1 MPRRPGVPGKP
12 ARTLVP
18 VKLTTDDVAALDVAR
33 GDVSRSEW
41 IREVIRAEFAG
52 RVGVYPGKQIENDT
66 APETPEV
73 ETPEVVTVVPQR
85 TDFVEKNSDKPHRHM
100 ADTVATRTIKG
111 VTVKTRKCMIC
122 GETWET
128 T

>member
-41 IREVIRAEFAG
+41 IREVVRREFIA
-52 RVGVYPGKQIENDT
+52 RVGTQAEEPT
-66 APETPEV
+66 PPEPLPTSPEG
-73 ETPEVVTVVPQR
+73 EQVVPPR
-85 TDFVEKNSDKPHRHM
+85 TDFVEKIPDKPHRHM